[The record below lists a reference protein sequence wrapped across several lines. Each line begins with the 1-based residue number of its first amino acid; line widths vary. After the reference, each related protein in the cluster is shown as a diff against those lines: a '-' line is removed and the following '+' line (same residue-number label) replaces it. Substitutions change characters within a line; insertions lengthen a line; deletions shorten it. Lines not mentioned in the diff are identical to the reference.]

1 MDQSEIA
8 TLNINA
14 YYLALFRLLTLIQ
27 KYDTKLIQ
35 VSSKTLDKIKHSA
48 LKYVHK

>member
-1 MDQSEIA
+1 MG

-14 YYLALFRLLTLIQ
+14 YYLALFRLLTLVD
-27 KYDTKLIQ
+27 KYESKLIEG
-35 VSSKTLDKIKHSA
+35 SSKTIDKIKHSA

>member
-27 KYDTKLIQ
+27 KYETKLIE
-35 VSSKTLDKIKHSA
+35 VSSKTLDKIKHNFF
-48 LKYVHK
+48 